1 VAVRLDRDVY
11 EGARADLGDLR
22 VVDGR
27 GREVP
32 YVIDRGAAGQ
42 FARECRPA
50 VDDGFVPG
58 HAPVREEPLVPRW
71 SVVRD
76 ARAGETWLALDLGA
90 RYQPFV
96 AVELDVADD
105 RFFREVRV
113 EARPESA
120 SGSSLRA
127 AGAPS
132 ASACATAK
140 TALFGSAASRC
151 ACPSSSCCSWR
162 PSPDAI
168 A

>member
-1 VAVRLDRDVY
+1 MTCVGACSNFHSLIHRQRTWMMMLLVA
-11 EGARADLGDLR
+11 ALGVACD
-22 VVDGR
+22 
-27 GREVP
+27 
-32 YVIDRGAAGQ
+32 
-42 FARECRPA
+42 
-50 VDDGFVPG
+50 
-58 HAPVREEPLVPRW
+58 APVREEPLVPRW

-113 EARPESA
+113 EARRQPRTTGADAVGGGRPGPFIEWSE
-120 SGSSLRA
+120 GSRREVSVLA
-127 AGAPS
+127 AGRARLRVRVRDQRPPSPAPRRHG
-132 ASACATAK
+132 ARARRA
-140 TALFGSAASRC
+140 
-151 ACPSSSCCSWR
+151 PCSWR